1 VCSSDLAVAFGV
13 FFKQSGAFFVIVG
26 VRRKTQELKDNARTM
41 DDSLEL
47 ESLFSLEPKTGDD
60 LIQSAN
66 APSASALEFLEQIH
80 RRNSEALKTIIH
92 NNGWPAALL
101 VSKDAEA
108 AAFMIVQHAD
118 YDPVFQRAC
127 HLLLMESVICGDT
140 QEIGFLAFLTD
151 RILCNDGRRQ
161 RFGTQIREVTNGCFV
176 PKPMEDPEDVD
187 EIRLRAG
194 LKETL
199 SDYLQRINDGDLLL
213 YRPLLNG
220 YAEQLE
226 HAKENKIIPFPV
238 KGNSTPPA

>member
-1 VCSSDLAVAFGV
+1 
-13 FFKQSGAFFVIVG
+13 
-26 VRRKTQELKDNARTM
+26 M
-41 DDSLEL
+41 DDELEL
-47 ESLFSLEPKTGDD
+47 ETLFSLAPKTGDHPTV
-60 LIQSAN
+60 SAN

-92 NNGWPAALL
+92 SNGWPSAMT

-127 HLLLMESVICGDT
+127 HVLLLESVLCGDT

-151 RILCNDGRRQ
+151 RILCNEGLHQ

-176 PKPMEDPEDVD
+176 PKPMEDPEEVD

-226 HAKENKIIPFPV
+226 HAKENKVIPFPS
-238 KGNSTPPA
+238 KNPAPPA

>member
-1 VCSSDLAVAFGV
+1 
-13 FFKQSGAFFVIVG
+13 
-26 VRRKTQELKDNARTM
+26 M
-41 DDSLEL
+41 DDTDL
-47 ESLFSLEPKTGDD
+47 ESLFSLVTKTAVPTH
-60 LIQSAN
+60 SPAS

-80 RRNSEALKTIIH
+80 RRNSEALKAIIH
-92 NNGWPAALL
+92 QNGWPSALT

-127 HLLLMESVICGDT
+127 HMLLMESVLSGDT

-151 RILCNDGRRQ
+151 RILCNDGLPQ

-176 PKPMEDPEDVD
+176 PKPMEDPEEVD

-194 LKETL
+194 LKESL

-220 YAEQLE
+220 YAQQLE
-226 HAKENKIIPFPV
+226 HAKENKIIPFP
-238 KGNSTPPA
+238 KSNA